1 MRKKSLLYLG
11 NKLSKKGKTI
21 SSVETLGA
29 LLQLEGYHIISAS
42 TFGNKALRML
52 DMLWTTVRYSRQISI
67 VLIDTYSTQ
76 NFYYAVIVGKL
87 CRILNLPYIPIL
99 HGGNLPSRLKRNPKL
114 CKRLFSASKTKV
126 APSMYLYEAFK
137 AEGYTNLIYIPN
149 TIEIKRYAFLKRHKL
164 RPRLLWVRSFA
175 EIYNP
180 QLAIEVLEILKERGL
195 NPSLCMVGPDKDGS
209 LLKCKELASR
219 KQLDVTF
226 TEILSKE
233 EWTSLSTDYDIFI
246 NTTNFDNTP
255 VSVIEAMAL
264 GLPIIST
271 NVGGLPYLIEDQ
283 IDGVLVPPREPLLF
297 ANAIQDLLQ
306 DPKRAITY
314 SVKARKK
321 AEGFDWQ
328 NVKHSWI
335 TLLNH

>member
-29 LLQLEGYHIISAS
+29 LLQIEGYHIISAS
-42 TFGNKALRML
+42 TFGNKALRIL
-52 DMLWTTVRYSRQISI
+52 DMLWATVRYSRQVSV

-76 NFYYAVIVGKL
+76 NFYYAVVIGKL

-99 HGGNLPSRLKRNPKL
+99 HGGNLPSRLKRSPKL
-114 CKRLFSASKTKV
+114 CKRLFAASRTNV

-137 AEGYTNLIYIPN
+137 AEGYTNLTYIPN
-149 TIEIKRYAFLKRHKL
+149 TIEIEKYAFLKRDKL
-164 RPRLLWVRSFA
+164 RPRLLWVRSFS

-195 NPSLCMVGPDKDGS
+195 NPSLCMVGPEKDGS

-226 TEILSKE
+226 TGMLSKE

-297 ANAIQDLLQ
+297 AKAIQNLIVDS
-306 DPKRAITY
+306 PKALMLAQNARA
-314 SVKARKK
+314 K

-328 NVKHSWI
+328 NIKHSWI